1 MSSMSLI
8 FPYLYNLGRSD
19 PMLRRDSRP
28 MRTVE
33 LKYYLVMTN
42 FWKLYTISLMFVSA
56 NSGQSVVN
64 ALYKLYSC
72 P

>member
-1 MSSMSLI
+1 
-8 FPYLYNLGRSD
+8 
-19 PMLRRDSRP
+19 MLRRDSRP